1 MYGFFVV
8 CPLMIVCATALAQ
21 DPVVINLG
29 GPRKANAT
37 ISESENDY
45 EIKVSLIPVRCFD
58 QGMNRRL
65 SQDKARSYAT
75 EALILHV
82 GGGKQQ
88 SATISK
94 VEIVE
99 AGIVDTRFVLIM
111 RVPRKS
117 IRLVRSKDVKPTV
130 KPEDTNPHRSLLKA
144 KDDYQ
149 ETLEIV
155 AKTLSN
161 DLPMFNGSLDEF
173 YEAVSDT
180 EELGVTRLKS
190 LSNEIKADRWLLSTE
205 RDELLRAIAAEEERL
220 LNQLRKQVE
229 EAENNKEHE

>member
-1 MYGFFVV
+1 
-8 CPLMIVCATALAQ
+8 MIVCATALAQ